1 MYPRTVHK
9 PTFKPSRKKTTEYP
23 KPWKGTTRL
32 FQGHTIPHGLRL
44 GILSNAGN
52 HWFLHGWITPVLG
65 HRYGGHC
72 KTEPVLE
79 EPDLVCLDWNVRR
92 FKEKYLK
99 PIMTFEC
106 FHAGTTTSVRKST
119 IRTTARGGNA
129 ALIMESDSGEYFVAI
144 SKAQGCDE
152 IKILDPN
159 FIGWVRRYGGPFYG
173 ETWEQIDT
181 DVDKFLCDISGEE
194 SDEE

>member
-1 MYPRTVHK
+1 MWPVA
-9 PTFKPSRKKTTEYP
+9 S
-23 KPWKGTTRL
+23 
-32 FQGHTIPHGLRL
+32 
-44 GILSNAGN
+44 GIGESKVGFVVVSTMEDSNGKQS
-52 HWFLHGWITPVLG
+52 GDVPVLQE
-65 HRYGGHC
+65 R
-72 KTEPVLE
+72 E
-79 EPDLVCLDWNVRR
+79 EVEMSWARFGRR
-92 FKEKYLK
+92 FEKRSGQK
-99 PIMTFEC
+99 IMSFQC
-106 FHAGTTTSVRKST
+106 FHTGTTTSVRKST

-173 ETWEQIDT
+173 ETWEQINT

>member
-65 HRYGGHC
+65 HRYGGQC
-72 KTEPVLE
+72 KKEPVLE
-79 EPDLVCLDWNVRR
+79 EPDLVCLDWKVRR
-92 FKEKYLK
+92 FKEKYDNSHNHLSSGRLRLLLLGDGSLNA
-99 PIMTFEC
+99 T
-106 FHAGTTTSVRKST
+106 
-119 IRTTARGGNA
+119 RTMRSKTPQKCEWI
-129 ALIMESDSGEYFVAI
+129 LIP
-144 SKAQGCDE
+144 K
-152 IKILDPN
+152 
-159 FIGWVRRYGGPFYG
+159 
-173 ETWEQIDT
+173 
-181 DVDKFLCDISGEE
+181 
-194 SDEE
+194 